1 MQPGIATNTEL
12 MRGLPAE
19 KVPRFDK
26 MILAAQDF
34 NRSKSSTAP
43 RPRGHNIK
51 MHAHLEELL
60 KGKTEMERNYPSMIN
75 TK

>member
-1 MQPGIATNTEL
+1 MQPAIATNTEL
-12 MRGLPAE
+12 MQGRPAE

-43 RPRGHNIK
+43 RPREHNIK
-51 MHAHLEELL
+51 MHEHLE
-60 KGKTEMERNYPSMIN
+60 
-75 TK
+75 